1 MNVVTI
7 RVKGRRGVTRLPT
20 RVDRPVQVPYSPPA
34 PIVAP
39 APSCLGG
46 AKPLKLPG
54 WWLAVVRAREV
65 SGLPLLGLPASQSD
79 PVRPLAVPSAKR
91 EALAAAGLA
100 PEAVENELIP
110 VDNWAAFAAV
120 HAGVPRRTV
129 RGRGP
134 VHGRGRWANC
144 PRAACRRRAPRSDVP
159 VQPEEVTDAEEEADQ
174 HHAAALDVHAR
185 RRGEEPARLA

>member
-79 PVRPLAVPSAKR
+79 PVRPLAVPSARR
-91 EALAAAGLA
+91 EALVAAGLA
-100 PEAVENELIP
+100 PDVA
-110 VDNWAAFAAV
+110 
-120 HAGVPRRTV
+120 
-129 RGRGP
+129 
-134 VHGRGRWANC
+134 
-144 PRAACRRRAPRSDVP
+144 RAAWLAVRSYRRSRQYARACLA
-159 VQPEEVTDAEEEADQ
+159 QGEVVDLLTGEIAGPLAPQQRADAERREAMYQ
-174 HHAAALDVHAR
+174 SNR
-185 RRGEEPARLA
+185 RK